1 MYISLYNIIYIDIS
15 LRLSVCISLVFPI
28 NQRHGFVHESILK
41 MMDLLTNNNR
51 PAGDGLISKTVD
63 GIHEQSKYSPE
74 IGFFQLYLTLS
85 IYHGDST
92 NPNFGE
98 AVKPQFC
105 GWTCFSQVA
114 AVGMDFDGICR
125 LCKPFM

>member
-1 MYISLYNIIYIDIS
+1 
-15 LRLSVCISLVFPI
+15 
-28 NQRHGFVHESILK
+28 

-63 GIHEQSKYSPE
+63 GIHELSKYSPE
-74 IGFFQLYLTLS
+74 IGFALSTLS

-98 AVKPQFC
+98 AMSLNSVD
-105 GWTCFSQVA
+105 GHVA
-114 AVGMDFDGICR
+114 PRWLFVGNGF
-125 LCKPFM
+125 